1 MSDYDRVEQVIRYL
15 QQNFREQPELKD
27 IAAHMGLSEYH
38 FQRLFKQWAGISPKR
53 FLQYLTAEYARE
65 RLQTC
70 SSVLETAYDAGLS
83 GPGRLHDL
91 TVNVYGMTPGEI
103 KGGGDGLTVS
113 FGFHETPFGDCLI
126 GVTERGI
133 CGLDF
138 LSDGTREDALFAMR
152 DAWPNA
158 RFRQDVYNTLPII
171 DRIFGENGQREI
183 SLLLKG
189 TNFQI
194 RVWEALLKIPQ
205 GALIT
210 YGNLARGI
218 GQPAAARAVGNAVG
232 CNPIAY
238 LIPCHRVIRNSGVI
252 GDYRWNT
259 ARKHAIIAWEAAQRE
274 FDEDGLL
281 EETEAV
287 AVEVA
292 AAR

>member
-15 QQNFREQPELKD
+15 QANFREQPELKD
-27 IAAHMGLSEYH
+27 IADHMGLSEYH

-70 SSVLETAYDAGLS
+70 RSVLEIAYDAGLS

-91 TVNVYGMTPGEI
+91 TVNVYAMTPGEI
-103 KGGGDGLTVS
+103 KDCGHGLVVS
-113 FGFHETPFGDCLI
+113 YGFHETPFGECLV

-138 LSDGTREDALFAMR
+138 LSDGAQEEALFAMR
-152 DAWPNA
+152 ESWPNA
-158 RFRQDVYNTLPII
+158 RFRHDTATTQPII
-171 DRIFGENGQREI
+171 DRIFGHTRSCEI
-183 SLLLKG
+183 ALLLKG

-205 GALIT
+205 GALVT
-210 YGNLARGI
+210 YGELADSI
-218 GQPAAARAVGNAVG
+218 GRPTAARAVGNALG
-232 CNPIAY
+232 SNPIAF

-259 ARKHAIIAWEAAQRE
+259 TRKQAMIVWEAAQRE
-274 FDEDGLL
+274 SEEDGLL
-281 EETEAV
+281 EADV
-287 AVEVA
+287 VA
-292 AAR
+292 AR